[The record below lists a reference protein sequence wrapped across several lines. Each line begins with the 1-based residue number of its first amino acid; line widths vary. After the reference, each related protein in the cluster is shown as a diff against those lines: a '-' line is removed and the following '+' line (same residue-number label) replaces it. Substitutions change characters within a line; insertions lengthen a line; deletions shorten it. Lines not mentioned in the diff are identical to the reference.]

1 MPRRILRSASGAL
14 AMLLT
19 LGLCGVGA
27 EQARG
32 EGSGLQAPGALH
44 VYLNGTSGF
53 FSDKGIAQAKEVM
66 EKTLFNGGLVL
77 TVDVLAHPPQG
88 REVPK
93 DEKQRGK
100 FFLELAR
107 QLATEDKARGIYI
120 LVCRSPGYVQV
131 IADKATRERGL
142 SEADE
147 RKVRDILLEGF
158 REAAKL
164 EKEKPEQAVERRDKA
179 LVAAVQFVVEDLRN
193 TTPPASSGGQ
203 RAGLPGP
210 AQAVRE
216 LEGNSLAGWICIG
229 LVALLALWLIVGFIR
244 ALSGMGSAP
253 AAGGGGGGGFF
264 SSLLGGLFG
273 AMAGMWLYNHLFGG
287 SSSWSGDSSGWGST
301 EAGSSGGVAGEGDF
315 SGDTGAG
322 GSFDTGDAG
331 GGDVGGGDVGGG
343 DWGGGDFGGGDFGGD
358 GGGDF

>member
-1 MPRRILRSASGAL
+1 MPRTIPGSVSQAL
-14 AMLLT
+14 AVLVA
-19 LGLCGVGA
+19 LGLCGGGA
-27 EQARG
+27 ERVRG

-44 VYLNGTSGF
+44 VYLNDASGF

-77 TVDVLAHPPQG
+77 TVDVLARPPQG

-107 QLATEDKARGIYI
+107 ELATADKARGIYI